1 MTHSTHKIMNQRLN
15 CTTAKQLSIISFLSS
30 IGICP
35 VRTRGNSHWYLSPYR
50 QENTASFKVDA
61 GKNSWFDFGEQR
73 GGNLI
78 DLGILL
84 YRCSISQ
91 LLEILSGTGTAN
103 LAIHSQ
109 QCLSLA
115 TEEVSKLTIV
125 KTVELNHPVLLSYL
139 KSRHV
144 NIAMARKYC
153 SRVDYELYGR
163 VYFAVGFKSR
173 SEGYELRS
181 SIHKLSSSPKDITL
195 ISNGSKGL
203 KVYEGFMD
211 FLTELS
217 MHPKD
222 EKQFDHLVLN
232 TTGFVD
238 RAIPLI
244 SEYRNSFLFLDHNAA
259 GRAATEKI
267 IKNCKNSIDA
277 SLFYS
282 TRADLNDYWMSQFE
296 QKSSVV
302 FINV

>member
-1 MTHSTHKIMNQRLN
+1 MNQRLN
-15 CTTAKQLSIISFLSS
+15 CNTAKQISIISFLSS

-35 VRTRGNSHWYLSPYR
+35 VKTRGNSHWYLSPYR

-61 GKNSWFDFGEQR
+61 GKSSWFDFGEQR

-91 LLEILSGTGTAN
+91 LLEILSGIGTAD

-109 QCLSLA
+109 QCLSLV
-115 TEEVSKLTIV
+115 TEEVSKLMIV
-125 KTVELNHPVLLSYL
+125 KTSELNHPVLLNYL
-139 KSRHV
+139 KSRHI
-144 NIAMARKYC
+144 NLELARKYC
-153 SRVDYELYGR
+153 ARVDYELYGR

-173 SEGYELRS
+173 SGGYELRS

-195 ISNGSKGL
+195 ITNGSKSL

-211 FLTELS
+211 FLSELS

-244 SEYRNSFLFLDHNAA
+244 AGYRNIVLFLDHNTA

-267 IKNCKNSIDA
+267 IKNCKNSKDA

-282 TRADLNDYWMSQFE
+282 SKADLNDYWMSQFL
-296 QKSSVV
+296 QKFNVNG
-302 FINV
+302 INV